1 MSFIH
6 FTIGEFA
13 CKCGC
18 GANDIEEELIRRLDL
33 MRRTYYPWALTV
45 TSGYRCPAH
54 DRAVGGKGN
63 HPTGLA
69 ADLLVPTGPY
79 LREFILACHAV
90 QMPRVILYHNL
101 PHVHVDMVPNRP
113 EGVFV
118 R

>member
-18 GANDIEEELIRRLDL
+18 GANRIDEELVRRLDWI
-33 MRRTYYPWALTV
+33 RAAYYPWTLNV
-45 TSGYRCPAH
+45 SSGYRCAAR
-54 DRAVGGKGN
+54 DRAVGGNGN

-69 ADLLVPTGPY
+69 ADLIVSKGAR
-79 LREFILACHAV
+79 LRDFILACHAAGI
-90 QMPRVILYHNL
+90 PRIVLYHNL

-113 EGVFV
+113 EGIYI